1 MKTKGPSHVLINPTW
16 GRPVTNKAKL
26 NMDQAV
32 ESLSSLR
39 GKYVWSVRC
48 GEYGVLR
55 LDFGS
60 PHLLV
65 REPSPTAGKSERL
78 AIVLQ
83 RRLVIPTGEW
93 HLFIEAGLWS
103 VEAGGFR
110 CNRLDEQFDT
120 RAFDQLDG
128 QKLVSVA
135 YAPASAGW
143 LFTFDLSGTLLIQ
156 EQHLEE
162 DEDTQW
168 TLLFERGGSLSC
180 EAGNQFFLEGNAD
193 V

>member
-1 MKTKGPSHVLINPTW
+1 MADKDKLD
-16 GRPVTNKAKL
+16 TNKAAE
-26 NMDQAV
+26 M
-32 ESLSSLR
+32 LSAMH
-39 GKYVWSVRC
+39 GQYVWSVC
-48 GEYGVLR
+48 CDEYGVLR

-60 PHLLV
+60 PHLSV

-93 HLFIEAGLWS
+93 HLFVEAGLWS
-103 VEAGGFR
+103 VEAGGFG

-143 LFTFDLSGTLLIQ
+143 LFTFDLSGTLLIR

-168 TLLFERGGSLSC
+168 TLFFERGGSLSC

>member
-1 MKTKGPSHVLINPTW
+1 MKTKGPSHVLIDPTW
-16 GRPVTNKAKL
+16 GHPVANKVKL
-26 NMDQAV
+26 TLDQT
-32 ESLSSLR
+32 LDILFSLR

-60 PHLLV
+60 PHLSV
-65 REPSPTAGKSERL
+65 REPSPTTGKSWRL
-78 AIVLQ
+78 ALALQ

-93 HLFIEAGLWS
+93 HLFVEAGLWS
-103 VEAGGFR
+103 VEAGGVR
-110 CNRLDEQFDT
+110 CSRTDQQFDT
-120 RAFDQLDG
+120 RAFNQLDG
-128 QKLVSVA
+128 QKLISA
-135 YAPASAGW
+135 TYAPASAGW
-143 LFTFDLSGTLLIQ
+143 LFTFDLSGTLLIR

-168 TLLFERGGSLSC
+168 TLFFERGGSLSC
-180 EAGNQFFLEGNAD
+180 EAGNQFFLEENDD